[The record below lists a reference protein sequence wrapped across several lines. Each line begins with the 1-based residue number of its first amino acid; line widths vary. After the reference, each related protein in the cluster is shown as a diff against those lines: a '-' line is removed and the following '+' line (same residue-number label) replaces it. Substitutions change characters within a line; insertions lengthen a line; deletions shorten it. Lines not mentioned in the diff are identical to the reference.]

1 MFILDKSAVLYT
13 YVVMYKVCITHLTA
27 ERLGSDR
34 KLTLIDSAD
43 CNV

>member
-1 MFILDKSAVLYT
+1 MFILDKGAVLYT
-13 YVVMYKVCITHLTA
+13 YVDMSKVCITHLTA

-43 CNV
+43 YNV